1 MTTPIVPSI
10 SDEQLEDINNY
21 CARPIFKDDAHA
33 PVTMGEIRGLIAR
46 LRAAE
51 ADAKRYQWLTGSN
64 PTMGILER
72 MTRGEL
78 IGHEIDMVID
88 RAMERAP

>member
-10 SDEQLEDINNY
+10 SDEQLAELEKIVRYREPSYINQKIVNGT
-21 CARPIFKDDAHA
+21 IQ
-33 PVTMGEIRGLIAR
+33 GLIAR

-51 ADAKRYQWLTGSN
+51 ADARRYQWLTGSN

-88 RAMERAP
+88 RAMERTP